1 VEDIIMNNP
10 ESKRIKFVNFIV
22 RNYKIMALI
31 AIILMLPSVYFLV
44 YMTGGITYSFS
55 HTMYIPI
62 VLAGVFFGPE
72 IALLVAFAAGILLG
86 PLMPLDTELAIPQLF
101 INWFYRMIIFLVLGF
116 ISGFAAKRLRLSSE
130 KVRSLMAYNQE
141 TKLPNTNYLSCAKSQ
156 LSHESYAIF
165 TLLINNATNI
175 GDVLGME
182 IYHKLIHQ
190 VYDDLQAS
198 FPKKSLI
205 IQADTNKIWLAK
217 PYYDLNLDAQL
228 ILKAISYSR
237 EINGIPLYVDF
248 SVGAGLVHDGTNCQ
262 KLSTYRVSD
271 ASARFAQ
278 ENNLPY
284 VVYDDSLIR
293 KRSEYDL
300 LATFTQALADNETF
314 LVYQPK
320 IDLET
325 LKPIGLEALIRW
337 QHPEKG
343 TIYPDQFV
351 PIVEET
357 KLIHNL
363 TNWVLK
369 KALEKMWEFQRM
381 GITMGISINISAK
394 NLYDPQFYDRTM
406 QIINESNVAKHLL
419 ELEIT
424 ESVLMINPEASKA
437 MLERFVNQG
446 IHIAIDDFGKGYSSL
461 AYLSQFPIDVIKI
474 DKFFMRQIIQ
484 NNSAKEI
491 VKATIQL
498 AKQLGYKVIAEGI
511 EEEEVMK
518 LMRTYQCDYAQGYYF
533 SKPLND
539 TKIIEWIHQHT

>member
-1 VEDIIMNNP
+1 
-10 ESKRIKFVNFIV
+10 
-22 RNYKIMALI
+22 
-31 AIILMLPSVYFLV
+31 
-44 YMTGGITYSFS
+44 
-55 HTMYIPI
+55 
-62 VLAGVFFGPE
+62 
-72 IALLVAFAAGILLG
+72 
-86 PLMPLDTELAIPQLF
+86 MPLDTELAIPQLF

>member
-1 VEDIIMNNP
+1 MKNQ
-10 ESKRIKFVNFIV
+10 ESKRMNIVSFIV
-22 RNYKIMALI
+22 RNYKIIALI
-31 AIILMLPSVYFLV
+31 AIVLMLPSVYFLV

-72 IALLVAFAAGILLG
+72 IALLVALAAGILLG
-86 PLMPLDTELAIPQLF
+86 PMMPLDTELAIPQLF
-101 INWFYRMIIFLVLGF
+101 INWFFRLIIFLVLGF

-130 KVRSLMAYNQE
+130 KIRSLMAYNQE
-141 TKLPNTNYLSCAKSQ
+141 TKLPNTNYLSCAKAQ
-156 LSHESYAIF
+156 FSHESYAVF

-182 IYHKLIHQ
+182 IYHKLVHQ

-237 EINGIPLYVDF
+237 IINGIPLYVDF
-248 SVGAGLVHDGTNCQ
+248 SVGAGLVHDGTDCQ

-343 TIYPDQFV
+343 TIFPDQFV

-369 KALEKMWEFQRM
+369 RAIDKMWEFQRM

-406 QIINESNVAKHLL
+406 QVINESNVAKHLL

-424 ESVLMINPEASKA
+424 ESVLMINPEASKT

-484 NNSAKEI
+484 NNSAREI

-518 LMRTYQCDYAQGYYF
+518 LLRTYQCDYAQGYYF

-539 TKIIEWIHQHT
+539 QKIIEWIHQHT

>member
-1 VEDIIMNNP
+1 MKNQ
-10 ESKRIKFVNFIV
+10 ESKRMNFVSFIV
-22 RNYKIMALI
+22 RNYKIIAMI
-31 AIILMLPSVYFLV
+31 AIVLMLPSVYFLV

-72 IALLVAFAAGILLG
+72 IALLVALAAGILLG
-86 PLMPLDTELAIPQLF
+86 PMMPLDTELAIPQLF
-101 INWFYRMIIFLVLGF
+101 INWFFRLIIFLVLGF

-130 KVRSLMAYNQE
+130 KIRSLMAYNQE
-141 TKLPNTNYLSCAKSQ
+141 TKLPNTNYLSCAKAQ
-156 LSHESYAIF
+156 FSHESYAVF

-182 IYHKLIHQ
+182 IYHKLVHQ

-237 EINGIPLYVDF
+237 IINGIPLYVDF
-248 SVGAGLVHDGTNCQ
+248 SVGAGLVHDGTDCQ

-343 TIYPDQFV
+343 TIFPDQFV

-369 KALEKMWEFQRM
+369 RALDKMWEFQRM

-406 QIINESNVAKHLL
+406 QVINESNVAKHLL

-424 ESVLMINPEASKA
+424 ESVLMINPEASKT

-484 NNSAKEI
+484 NNSAREI

-518 LMRTYQCDYAQGYYF
+518 LLRTYQCDYAQGYYF

-539 TKIIEWIHQHT
+539 QKIIEWIHQHT

>member
-1 VEDIIMNNP
+1 MKNQ
-10 ESKRIKFVNFIV
+10 ESKRMNIVSFIV
-22 RNYKIMALI
+22 RNYKIIALF
-31 AIILMLPSVYFLV
+31 AIVLMLPSVYFLV

-72 IALLVAFAAGILLG
+72 IALLVALAAGILLG
-86 PLMPLDTELAIPQLF
+86 PMMPLDTELAIPQLF
-101 INWFYRMIIFLVLGF
+101 INWFFRLIIFLVLGF

-130 KVRSLMAYNQE
+130 KIRSLMAYNQE
-141 TKLPNTNYLSCAKSQ
+141 TKLPNTNYLSCAKAQ
-156 LSHESYAIF
+156 LSHESYAVF

-217 PYYDLNLDAQL
+217 PYNDLNLDAQL
-228 ILKAISYSR
+228 ILKAIAYSR

-248 SVGAGLVHDGTNCQ
+248 SVGAGLVHDGTDCQ

-343 TIYPDQFV
+343 TIFPDQFV

-369 KALEKMWEFQRM
+369 RALDKMWEFQRM

-406 QIINESNVAKHLL
+406 QVINESNVAKHLL

-424 ESVLMINPEASKA
+424 ESVLMINPEASKT

-484 NNSAKEI
+484 NNSAREI

-539 TKIIEWIHQHT
+539 QKIIEWIHQHT

>member
-1 VEDIIMNNP
+1 MKNQ
-10 ESKRIKFVNFIV
+10 ESKRMNIVSFIV
-22 RNYKIMALI
+22 RNYKIIALI
-31 AIILMLPSVYFLV
+31 AIVLMLPSVYFLV

-72 IALLVAFAAGILLG
+72 IALLVALAAGILLG
-86 PLMPLDTELAIPQLF
+86 PMMPLDTELAIPQLF
-101 INWFYRMIIFLVLGF
+101 INWFFRLIIFLVLGF

-130 KVRSLMAYNQE
+130 KIRSLMAYNQE
-141 TKLPNTNYLSCAKSQ
+141 TKLPNTNYLSCAKAQ
-156 LSHESYAIF
+156 LSHESYAVF

-217 PYYDLNLDAQL
+217 PYNDLNLDAQL
-228 ILKAISYSR
+228 ILKAIAYSR

-248 SVGAGLVHDGTNCQ
+248 SVGAGLVHDGTDCQ

-343 TIYPDQFV
+343 TIFPDQFV

-369 KALEKMWEFQRM
+369 RALDKMWEFQRM

-406 QIINESNVAKHLL
+406 QVINESNVAKHLL

-424 ESVLMINPEASKA
+424 ESVLMINPEASKT

-484 NNSAKEI
+484 NNSAREI

-539 TKIIEWIHQHT
+539 QKIIEWIHQHT

>member
-1 VEDIIMNNP
+1 MNKQG
-10 ESKRIKFVNFIV
+10 SKRLKFVNFIV
-22 RNYKIMALI
+22 RNHKVIALI
-31 AIILMLPSVYFLV
+31 AIVLMLPSVYFLV
-44 YMTGGITYSFS
+44 YLTGGITYSFS

-72 IALLVAFAAGILLG
+72 IALLVALAAGILLG
-86 PLMPLDTELAIPQLF
+86 PMMPLDTELATPQLF
-101 INWFYRMIIFLVLGF
+101 INWFFRLIIFLILGF

-130 KVRSLMAYNQE
+130 KIRSLMAYNQE
-141 TKLPNTNYLSCAKSQ
+141 TKLPNTNYLSCAKAQ
-156 LSHESYAIF
+156 FSHESWAVF

-182 IYHKLIHQ
+182 IYHLLVHQ
-190 VYDDLQAS
+190 VYDDLQAC

-228 ILKAISYSR
+228 ILKAISYTR
-237 EINGIPLYVDF
+237 VINGIPLYVDF
-248 SVGAGLVHDGTNCQ
+248 SVGAGLVHDGTDCQ
-262 KLSTYRVSD
+262 NLSTYRVAD

-293 KRSEYDL
+293 RRSEYDL
-300 LATFTQALADNETF
+300 LATFTQALDDNETF

-343 TIYPDQFV
+343 TIFPDQFV

-363 TNWVLK
+363 TSWVLK
-369 KALEKMWEFQRM
+369 RALDKMWEFQRM
-381 GITMGISINISAK
+381 GITMAISINISAK

-461 AYLSQFPIDVIKI
+461 AYLSQFPINVIKI

-484 NNSAKEI
+484 NNSAREI

-539 TKIIEWIHQHT
+539 LKIIEWIHQHT

>member
-1 VEDIIMNNP
+1 MKNQ
-10 ESKRIKFVNFIV
+10 ESKRMNIVSFIV
-22 RNYKIMALI
+22 RNYKIIALI
-31 AIILMLPSVYFLV
+31 AIVLMLPSVYFLV

-62 VLAGVFFGPE
+62 VLAGVFFGAE
-72 IALLVAFAAGILLG
+72 IALLVALAAGFLLG
-86 PLMPLDTELAIPQLF
+86 PMMPLDTELAIPQLF
-101 INWFYRMIIFLVLGF
+101 INWFFRLIIFLVLGF

-130 KVRSLMAYNQE
+130 KIRSLMAYNQE
-141 TKLPNTNYLSCAKSQ
+141 TKLPNTNYLSCAKAQ
-156 LSHESYAIF
+156 FSHESYAVF

-182 IYHKLIHQ
+182 IYHKLVHQ

-237 EINGIPLYVDF
+237 IINGIPLYVDF
-248 SVGAGLVHDGTNCQ
+248 SVGAGLVHDGTDCQ

-343 TIYPDQFV
+343 TIFPDQFV

-369 KALEKMWEFQRM
+369 RAIDKMWEFQRM

-406 QIINESNVAKHLL
+406 QVINESNVAKHLL

-424 ESVLMINPEASKA
+424 ESVLMINPEASKT

-484 NNSAKEI
+484 NNSAREI

-533 SKPLND
+533 SMPLND
-539 TKIIEWIHQHT
+539 QKIIEWIHQHT

>member
-1 VEDIIMNNP
+1 MNNP